1 MYKQNVDDNN
11 ILALSLSLW
20 MLDGYMHDAWMD
32 GWMMGACSM
41 EPTKKAPP
49 RRGHQFC
56 FF

>member
-1 MYKQNVDDNN
+1 MHKQNVDDNN

-32 GWMMGACSM
+32 GWMMGARSM